1 MENQKT
7 PQAEV
12 LSPKQRN
19 PLEAEYTR
27 LLNKYRHL
35 DEQLYKV
42 ERDRS
47 VYRIV
52 LCLLGTFMVYLAW
65 ACEWVN
71 TKFLIAVSA
80 VCIAVVAAT
89 LGSLWEKRRH
99 RGGESE

>member
-1 MENQKT
+1 MENKRT
-7 PQAEV
+7 HQAEV
-12 LSPKQRN
+12 LPPKQRN

-27 LLNKYRHL
+27 LLNKHRHL
-35 DEQLYKV
+35 EEQLYKV

-47 VYRIV
+47 VYHIA
-52 LCLLGTFMVYLAW
+52 LSLLGTFMVYLAW

-71 TKFLIAVSA
+71 NKFLLAVSA

-89 LGSLWEKRRH
+89 LGSLWEKRRR